1 MTLTEKQVQI
11 LTALSHKTRWM
22 TASEIAS
29 AVPQPHGYQVK
40 AVGVGR
46 HLWRL
51 TEADRLVERQGRYM
65 NWWRITDA
73 GRAALKKV
81 RGE

>member
-29 AVPQPHGYQVK
+29 AVPQPVGYQVK
-40 AVGVGR
+40 ATGVGR
-46 HLWRL
+46 HLWSL
-51 TEADRLVERQGRYM
+51 SGGLVERQGRYM